1 MTMLSLRTIQ
11 GRQGVYY
18 CSNWTTPGNTHD
30 MSLLSGIV
38 CAHAIGAAYPF
49 EGNAE
54 AKKDF
59 QRLRSLMGI

>member
-1 MTMLSLRTIQ
+1 
-11 GRQGVYY
+11 
-18 CSNWTTPGNTHD
+18 

-38 CAHAIGAAYPF
+38 CAHAIGAEYPF

-59 QRLRSLMGI
+59 GRLRDLMGI